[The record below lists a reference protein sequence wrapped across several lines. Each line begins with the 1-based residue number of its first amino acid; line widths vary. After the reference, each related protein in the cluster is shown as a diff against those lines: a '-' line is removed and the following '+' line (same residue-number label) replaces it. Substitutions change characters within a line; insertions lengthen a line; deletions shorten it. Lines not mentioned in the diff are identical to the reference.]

1 MNEEGGCLEKGMPAR
16 PWRRSVW
23 IGGGGLQGHPR
34 RKKWYKQ
41 RFAGGN
47 VQECA
52 GEQADLLEQW
62 AYSAR

>member
-1 MNEEGGCLEKGMPAR
+1 M
-16 PWRRSVW
+16 W